1 LFSIFKKKYSE
12 QEQEYLS
19 MLAETARL
27 NMPDSDSLIIAQRM
41 LDECIKQAVKLGMRG
56 YDKRGDDLVKDDS
69 YVSLRLNAGL
79 TLKDIIT
86 FWNRD
91 FVWILAEEK
100 MGNAIRMAVYLEQKN
115 NHSPEDSVLI
125 CRKMFIYYGDPNK
138 THERFTGDDADI
150 YHEFAQRHEA
160 WRSRLSI
167 EHVGLLSDGFS
178 TYNAMVRNLIRV
190 GKL

>member
-1 LFSIFKKKYSE
+1 MFSIFKKKYSE

-91 FVWILAEEK
+91 FVWILA
-100 MGNAIRMAVYLEQKN
+100 
-115 NHSPEDSVLI
+115 
-125 CRKMFIYYGDPNK
+125 
-138 THERFTGDDADI
+138 
-150 YHEFAQRHEA
+150 
-160 WRSRLSI
+160 
-167 EHVGLLSDGFS
+167 
-178 TYNAMVRNLIRV
+178 
-190 GKL
+190 